1 MYIYGGIFFSA
12 GGLID
17 GIKKLV
23 NAEGLVVHIGM
34 DEGNTKKLGNF
45 LSPILHHYQVYG
57 AENVNV
63 LTSWS

>member
-1 MYIYGGIFFSA
+1 M
-12 GGLID
+12 
-17 GIKKLV
+17 